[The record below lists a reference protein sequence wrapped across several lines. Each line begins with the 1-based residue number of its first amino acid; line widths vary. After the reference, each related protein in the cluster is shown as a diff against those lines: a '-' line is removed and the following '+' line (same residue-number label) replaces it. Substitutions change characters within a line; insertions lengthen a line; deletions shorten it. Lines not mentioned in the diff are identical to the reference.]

1 MPVKITVNG
10 EEKKLEREISLLK
23 FLEEN
28 NINTGVVVV
37 EYNYDI
43 PDREKW
49 KEIILSDGDR
59 LEILQFV
66 GGG

>member
-49 KEIILSDGDR
+49 KDIILSDGDR